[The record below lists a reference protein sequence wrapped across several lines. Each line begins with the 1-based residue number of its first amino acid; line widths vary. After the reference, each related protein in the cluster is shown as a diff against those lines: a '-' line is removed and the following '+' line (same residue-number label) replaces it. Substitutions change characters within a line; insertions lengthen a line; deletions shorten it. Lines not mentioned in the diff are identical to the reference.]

1 MNKEFQQ
8 FINQNAEAVPSH
20 LSDII
25 FKEVHAD
32 LDPSWSQIFGKVVLI
47 HTVLGFVT
55 LSICSQFGLQTFP
68 VLDLM
73 YAFMSVVGPK
83 YCMAFCGAI
92 FLGGSAFSFA
102 MLLTRPELLKVRKN
116 GVLQIL
122 ILSILSLAILAFF
135 GAEVLLIPALLWL
148 TGATVAGVLSLEL
161 GVRVRNHFMGGFTGV

>member
-8 FINQNAEAVPSH
+8 FISQKPEAVPAH
-20 LSDII
+20 LSDVI

-32 LDPSWSQIFGKVVLI
+32 LDPSWSQIFVKVTLI
-47 HTVLGFVT
+47 HAVLGFLT

-73 YAFMSVVGPK
+73 YAFMSVAGPK

-92 FLGGSAFSFA
+92 FLSGSAFSFA
-102 MLLTRPELLKVRKN
+102 MLLTRPELLKVRKT

-122 ILSILSLAILAFF
+122 ILSILSLATLIFF
-135 GAEVLLIPALLWL
+135 GAEILLIPALLWL
-148 TGATVAGVLSLEL
+148 AGAIVAGVLSLEL
-161 GVRVRNHFMGGFTGV
+161 GIRVRSHFMEGSRG